1 MQRLLHRDCRLDSD
15 QRRPHSQ
22 RPTLGTSFHIS
33 VYCIFSLFPTVFL
46 MVHDAEA
53 LQGKNMLW
61 YLTIFG
67 AGVAVSRALIPDS
80 HMVFR
85 PQQYLDKVTA
95 ALNLHIT
102 FDPLLILLYRGLVY
116 ASLTG
121 SQVCDHLQYKPAKW
135 RGRAHHP
142 DVYAKFVRL
151 YDYRIMTFLREM
163 ASVLLVPPPPY
174 SSSLSLS
181 VLVPLCFSLVALR
194 LRSIRRLSCC
204 CSPCRA
210 AQRRS
215 SASSTT
221 SL

>member
-1 MQRLLHRDCRLDSD
+1 
-15 QRRPHSQ
+15 
-22 RPTLGTSFHIS
+22 
-33 VYCIFSLFPTVFL
+33 
-46 MVHDAEA
+46 
-53 LQGKNMLW
+53 
-61 YLTIFG
+61 
-67 AGVAVSRALIPDS
+67 
-80 HMVFR
+80 MVFR

-163 ASVLLVPPPPY
+163 ASVLLVPPPLLFF
-174 SSSLSLS
+174 SISLSTRAAMFLARCVALTQHQAPFMLLFS
-181 VLVPLCFSLVALR
+181 LPRSAEAIIRFFHDFTVEYPGVGTPSSRLCFSTICDLFCLQDTCAP
-194 LRSIRRLSCC
+194 SPLSAYASTVTPRFVLFL
-204 CSPCRA
+204 SPP
-210 AQRRS
+210 Q
-215 SASSTT
+215 ST
-221 SL
+221 